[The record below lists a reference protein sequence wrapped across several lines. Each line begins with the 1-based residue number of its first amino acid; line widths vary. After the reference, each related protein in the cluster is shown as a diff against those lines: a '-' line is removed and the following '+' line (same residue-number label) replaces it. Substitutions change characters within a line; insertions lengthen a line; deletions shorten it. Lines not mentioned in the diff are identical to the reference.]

1 MKRAHGALCTC
12 LAAALFCGGACSSSD
27 DSSPDTATCVDACAL
42 DVVDVDVATV
52 DVTPDEAVTA
62 PPVFTYEAPVLA
74 TSPWPSF
81 RRTSRNNGRSPVQPR
96 SSGLQPWTFQTGKG
110 MFHAP
115 VIGGDGTV
123 YIGSADT
130 NFYAINADG
139 KEKWRFPTGEIIDS
153 TALLGDDGTLYVA
166 SGDGNLYAL
175 GPDGKEKWRRPSPGA
190 SGFITW
196 WEGQVA
202 MSPAGNLVLGNDD
215 FHLYS
220 VARDGT
226 LQWGFKTGDQV
237 WSSPGFAPDG
247 TIFFGSN
254 DLSLRALDATGALKA
269 QWSTLGPVT
278 SSPAVSDDGHL
289 VVVGSFDG
297 YVYGVDPAK
306 TDAPAWTFPA
316 RDHIYGS
323 AAIGA
328 DGTSYIGSADGTLYA
343 LHPDGTLKWAFD
355 TLDPI
360 RSSPAVDG
368 DGNVYFGAS
377 DGLLY
382 AIGPDGKRRW
392 SYDTTASDRNDLN
405 GSPALGLNG
414 VYIGGEA
421 GGVFFVPYDYCPTHA
436 TDPRCLVDSGEDIPA
451 DGTLLYAFTP
461 GGTSLLQLPDGLGP
475 LDVLVF
481 RLVVRK
487 AGDTVAAR
495 IDPARVSVHA
505 TPDFPHR
512 IEVTADGRFVQVVPT
527 APMKD
532 GTTYTVDVGG
542 TFLVGGD
549 RLGNKVSG
557 GEDGGTFAKTFTAR
571 TRAAQAGPSPFQ
583 PPADKAMLFR
593 LTRLAVPQPPLM
605 TTFNQIG
612 FASYNYIVAVLDA
625 DPESGRFTG
634 LAAEGTPGLDPQI
647 KTGTKTVFVLNGQS
661 RGPSY
666 AMESRGFELDFNG
679 LSIVMDLFRIAGH
692 LADDRTDPAPN
703 VYGEVNCSKV
713 GFYGAALDLLGLCG
727 ENTGLMIANGTA
739 SLSPHM
745 GTGGTKIAG
754 LGATATLA
762 PGPQGKGGTLSASFT
777 GALVPSD
784 GHLPVIV
791 LIDPATGA
799 ALECQYGTNT
809 QRVANDAGLLTGV
822 TLKLPDAID
831 ARGMDAVVTVD
842 LYPIARSHLP

>member
-1 MKRAHGALCTC
+1 MRRARHPLFLCLATC
-12 LAAALFCGGACSSSD
+12 LATALACSSSD
-27 DSSPDTATCVDACAL
+27 GGSPDTPACGDACELDVQTVDA
-42 DVVDVDVATV
+42 
-52 DVTPDEAVTA
+52 PGDEAVTP
-62 PPVFTYEAPVLA
+62 PPVFTYDAPVLK

-81 RRTSRNNGRSPVQPR
+81 RRTVRNNGRSPVVPG

-115 VIGGDGTV
+115 VLGGDGTV

-130 NFYAINADG
+130 NFYAIGPDG

-153 TALLGDDGTLYVA
+153 SALLGDDGTLYVA

-175 GPDGKEKWRRPSPGA
+175 GPDGNEKWRRPSPGA

-196 WEGQVA
+196 WEGHVA

-220 VARDGT
+220 VARDGSI
-226 LQWGFKTGDQV
+226 QWGFKTGDQV
-237 WSSPGFAPDG
+237 WSSPAFGPDG

-254 DLSLRALDATGALKA
+254 DLSLRSLDATGKLVA
-269 QWSTLGPVT
+269 QWATLGPVT
-278 SSPAVSDDGHL
+278 SSPAVSDDGTR

-297 YVYGVDPAK
+297 YVYGIDPANH
-306 TDAPAWTFPA
+306 DAPAWTFPA

-323 AAIGA
+323 AAIGP
-328 DGTSYIGSADGTLYA
+328 DGTFYVGSADGTMYA
-343 LHPDGTLKWAFD
+343 LHPDWTLKWAFD

-368 DGNVYFGAS
+368 DGNVYFGGA

-382 AIGPDGKRRW
+382 ALGPDGKRRW

-421 GGVFFVPYDYCPTHA
+421 GAVFFVPYDYCPAHA
-436 TDPRCLVDSGEDIPA
+436 TDPRCLLSPGEDIPA
-451 DGTLLYAFTP
+451 DGTLLYDFTA
-461 GGTSLLQLPDGLGP
+461 GGTSTTDVPDGVGP

-487 AGDTVAAR
+487 SGDTVAAR
-495 IDPARVSVHA
+495 IDPARVTVVA

-512 IEVTADGRFVQVVPT
+512 IEVTADGRFVEVVPT
-527 APMKD
+527 APMLD
-532 GTTYTVDVGG
+532 GTTFTVAVSG

-549 RLGNKVSG
+549 RLGNKVTG
-557 GEDGGTFAKTFTAR
+557 GEDGGTFARTFTVR
-571 TRAAQAGPSPFQ
+571 TRDAQAGPSPFQ
-583 PPADKAMLFR
+583 PPADKASLFR
-593 LTRLAVPQPPLM
+593 LTRLAVPQPPLL

-625 DPESGRFTG
+625 DPATGRFTG

-647 KTGTKTVFVLNGQS
+647 KTDTKTVFVLNGQS
-661 RGPSY
+661 RGRSY

-679 LSIVMDLFRIAGH
+679 LSILMDLFRVAGRLGDD
-692 LADDRTDPAPN
+692 LADPAPN
-703 VYGEVNCSKV
+703 VYGEVTCANV

-727 ENTGLMIANGTA
+727 QDSGLMIANGTA
-739 SLSPHM
+739 ALSPHP
-745 GTGGTKIAG
+745 GTGGTKLPG
-754 LGATATLA
+754 LGATVLLT
-762 PGPQGKGGTLSASFT
+762 PGPLGKGGTLAATFT
-777 GALVPSD
+777 GTLLPSA

-799 ALECQYGTNT
+799 ALECRYGTST
-809 QRVANDAGLLTGV
+809 QRVTDDAGQLTGV
-822 TLKLPDAID
+822 ALKLPDAVD
-831 ARGMDAVVTVD
+831 AHGMDAVVTVD
-842 LYPIARSHLP
+842 LYPVTRSHLP